1 MRIVNLTAVPT
12 YDGGTDRY
20 HAIADY
26 RDHGEDLDKYR
37 KTILFTDDR
46 IIKSETTAVHFQNSI
61 NLIKSG
67 FAPVL
72 EMSVAPVLGMRT
84 MYSPAQTAAWW
95 TWLREFCDPFVAT
108 YGKHNI
114 PADVRWYITTVERY
128 LPGRA
133 VTDFGDDSNAVGV
146 WTPPFYATDFQSFPI
161 CSARRWISHDH
172 ANFYA
177 LCQAPSLFVV
187 PSKRVVGGGWKGYY
201 KLSETYEKWV
211 YFASTKVPG
220 DSVEFFG
227 SLWKANRKFQQ
238 ISALDATHN
247 FTTEQKWEW
256 RRWLL
261 KYCDPMVEEWGL
273 ENIPAT
279 LRVWMNAVEQNLP
292 DRALTIF
299 GQDRDGSG
307 ALGPMFDMSSFGD

>member
-12 YDGGTDRY
+12 FDGGTDRY
-20 HAIADY
+20 HALAAYHAD
-26 RDHGEDLDKYR
+26 GEDLDKYR
-37 KTILFTDDR
+37 KTILFADDG
-46 IIKSETTAVHFQNSI
+46 ISKSATTAARFQNSI
-61 NLIKSG
+61 NLIKNG

-72 EMSVAPVLGMRT
+72 DMEAGANT
-84 MYSPAQTAAWW
+84 MYSPNQEVAWL
-95 TWLREFCDPFVAT
+95 TWLREVCDPVVAT

-114 PADVRWYITTVERY
+114 PVDVRWYITTVERH

-133 VTDFGDDSNAVGV
+133 VTDFGDDSNALGV
-146 WTPPFYATDFQSFPI
+146 WTPPFYGTDFEEFPI
-161 CSARRWISHDH
+161 CFDRTLMSDDY
-172 ANFYA
+172 ANFYT
-177 LCQAPSLFVV
+177 LIEAPSLFMV
-187 PSKRVVGGGWKGYY
+187 PMKRVVGGGWKGYY

-211 YFASTKVPG
+211 YFAHTQ
-220 DSVEFFG
+220 DREDAVEFCG
-227 SLWKANRKFQQ
+227 DLWKANRKFQQ

-247 FTTEQKWEW
+247 FTTEQKREW
-256 RRWLL
+256 QRWLL

-279 LRVWMNAVEQNLP
+279 LRVWMNAVELELP

-299 GQDRDGSG
+299 GEDRGGSG